1 VIAAELAER
10 VRAISPDVVI
20 ARDEVTAYAEPE
32 KLLGTL
38 AALRDDAELSFD
50 ALSSLNVVDWPDRVP
65 RFWVAYELYSMA
77 HRHRLRVKVGLPA
90 EDPRV
95 VSVTPMFPTANWH
108 EREAWDF
115 FGVVFEGHPD
125 LVRILLPDDWEG
137 FPLRKTEELGGIDT
151 RYQGAF
157 IPPVDRRTTS
167 AARGRAPAQ
176 TQIRCR
182 TPRSVRRRWSSTW
195 GRSTPPRTAC
205 SDCCSSSTARRW

>member
-10 VRAISPDVVI
+10 VRTISPDVVVS
-20 ARDEVTAYAEPE
+20 RDEVTAFVQPE
-32 KLLGTL
+32 ALLGAL

-50 ALSSLNVVDWPDRVP
+50 ALSSLTVVDWPDRVP
-65 RFWVAYELYSMA
+65 RFWVAYELYSMT
-77 HRHRLRVKVGLPA
+77 HRHRLRVKVGVPA

-95 VSVTPMFPTANWH
+95 ASITPMFPTANWH

-157 IPPVDRRTTS
+157 IPPVDRRTT
-167 AARGRAPAQ
+167 
-176 TQIRCR
+176 
-182 TPRSVRRRWSSTW
+182 
-195 GRSTPPRTAC
+195 
-205 SDCCSSSTARRW
+205 

>member
-1 VIAAELAER
+1 VIAGELAER

-20 ARDEVTAYAEPE
+20 SRDEVTAYVQSEE
-32 KLLGTL
+32 LLGAL

-50 ALSSLNVVDWPDRVP
+50 ALSSLTVVDWPDRVP

-95 VSVTPMFPTANWH
+95 ASVTPMFPTANWH

-157 IPPVDRRTTS
+157 IPPVDRRTT
-167 AARGRAPAQ
+167 
-176 TQIRCR
+176 
-182 TPRSVRRRWSSTW
+182 
-195 GRSTPPRTAC
+195 
-205 SDCCSSSTARRW
+205 

>member
-20 ARDEVTAYAEPE
+20 ARDEVTAFVQPE
-32 KLLGTL
+32 ELLGTL

-50 ALSSLNVVDWPDRVP
+50 ALSCLTIVDWPDRVP

-95 VSVTPMFPTANWH
+95 ASVTPMFPTANWH

-125 LVRILLPDDWEG
+125 LVRILLPDDWQG
-137 FPLRKTEELGGIDT
+137 FPLRKTEQLGGIDP

-157 IPPVDRRTTS
+157 IPPDDRRTT
-167 AARGRAPAQ
+167 
-176 TQIRCR
+176 
-182 TPRSVRRRWSSTW
+182 
-195 GRSTPPRTAC
+195 
-205 SDCCSSSTARRW
+205 